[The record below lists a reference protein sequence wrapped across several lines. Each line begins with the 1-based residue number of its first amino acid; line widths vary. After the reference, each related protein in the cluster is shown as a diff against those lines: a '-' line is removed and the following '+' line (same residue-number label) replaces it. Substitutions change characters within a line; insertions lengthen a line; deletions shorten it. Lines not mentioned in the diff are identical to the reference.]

1 MRYEF
6 NSTSPLKTVTSPHSG
21 CFAPIGFPTSLQGLE
36 DWEDE
41 IDLENAILFE
51 VAWEVANKGELDL
64 PVATIFTTHATL
76 LGRYLCAGSVDFYN
90 NLHNVSEGT
99 APARAG
105 RALETWLP
113 NLLPALTTRPH
124 SLHRARGEPRSAG
137 GLGIQ
142 RFLSPRNLDFNL
154 DKTLFFF
161 IAGRYEFSNKG
172 ADIFLEALARLNYL
186 LRVNG
191 SQVTIVAFFI
201 MPARTNNFNVETL
214 KGQAVRKQLCPILNA
229 WPLLLAPELPPLRE
243 CFKKPHSKPSLSFTL
258 LALDFASCP
267 FASLINF
274 LQSLLFEKCHLSVAP
289 TCFIVSLVVELPLFL
304 LLLCPTGIYILDR
317 RFRALDDSC
326 TQLTSF
332 LYSCWQQSRRQR
344 IIQRNRT
351 ERLSDLLDWKYLG
364 RPPPQRDGGRRRA
377 VRRRGGGGEGP
388 AEHQAPGHHGLHPG
402 VAQTQERLQR
412 GQHLVQCVV
421 PPSPSISRHSSP
433 HHSETEDD
441 DERYDEEEEAEK
453 DRQNI
458 KPPATMGSI
467 PEWRKPKKGS
477 SEASTSSNAS
487 NASTPTLPSSPS
499 DLSSPTSSIIE
510 ERN

>member
-1 MRYEF
+1 MARK
-6 NSTSPLKTVTSPHSG
+6 LG

-113 NLLPALTTRPH
+113 NLLPALTTRPLGLGWGAGIWGPLAWQWAH
-124 SLHRARGEPRSAG
+124 GGSLRAGCRGWDSGGPRLQAG

-229 WPLLLAPELPPLRE
+229 W
-243 CFKKPHSKPSLSFTL
+243 
-258 LALDFASCP
+258 
-267 FASLINF
+267 
-274 LQSLLFEKCHLSVAP
+274 
-289 TCFIVSLVVELPLFL
+289 
-304 LLLCPTGIYILDR
+304 IYILDR